1 VSDRLSKRERVLAA
15 LSGAEV
21 DRAPVAAWGHLIPA
35 EIRADTLAEASLAFL
50 REYDWDWLKVNTRA
64 SIFAEAWG
72 SEFDFSDY
80 RGVLP
85 RFVRNRF
92 DPLDF
97 GYLEPVKTSTGVW
110 AEHLAALRTIKKGIG
125 GVPFVQTIF
134 SPASVL
140 AYLAGRPKDHLQE
153 SASRNHA
160 ETLLRLVRTEPDKV
174 HHALGAIAESL
185 AALAAASVEAGADG
199 VFFAITKLARRGGLT
214 LPEFEAFGKPYDLK
228 VLAAVRGAPF
238 NLLHTC
244 GSEIYWDQVQDYPVQ
259 AINWASTLSG
269 NPSIKE
275 ARVRSGFALI
285 GGVDEIGILMDAEP
299 KAVREAARAA
309 LAEGGKRKF
318 LLAPGCC
325 IEPATPRANIRA
337 FRDSVE

>member
-1 VSDRLSKRERVLAA
+1 MSERLTKRERVLAA

-35 EIRADTLAEASLAFL
+35 EVKAAALAEASLAFQ

-72 SEFDFSDY
+72 SEFDFGDY

-85 RFVRNRF
+85 HFVRNRF
-92 DPLDF
+92 DPIDF
-97 GYLEPVKTSTGVW
+97 GQLEPASTSTGVW

-125 GVPFVQTIF
+125 GAPFVQTIF

-140 AYLAGRPKDHLQE
+140 AYLAGRPNDHLRE
-153 SASRNHA
+153 DASKNHL
-160 ETLLRLVRTEPDKV
+160 ETLLMLVRSEPAKV
-174 HHALGAIAESL
+174 HHTLGAIAESL

-199 VFFAITKLARRGGLT
+199 VFFAITKLARRGGFT
-214 LPEFEAFGKPYDLK
+214 LPEFETFAKPYDLK

-238 NLLHTC
+238 NLLHSC
-244 GSEIYWDQVQDYPVQ
+244 GSDIYWDQVQDYPVH
-259 AINWASTLSG
+259 AINWASTLAG
-269 NPSIKE
+269 NPSLKE
-275 ARVRSGFALI
+275 ARGRSDLALV
-285 GGVDEIGILMDAEP
+285 GGVDEIGLLLKGKP
-299 KAVREAARAA
+299 GAVRETAQAA

-325 IEPATPRANIRA
+325 IEPATPSANIRA